1 MASEL
6 SFSAQLNYAK
16 SSAALSTQCNVT
28 QDVTGVKYCDLIQN
42 IGTTDEVISFGDIGT
57 VGVYMLQNI
66 DPTNYVDI
74 GFNGSTYQIRLAA
87 VSGAPGGLMIAYN
100 QGATIH
106 ARANTA
112 AANIIVRAVEA

>member
-28 QDVTGVKYCDLIQN
+28 QDVTGIKYCDYIQN
-42 IGTTDEVISFGDIGT
+42 IGTTDEVIAFGDIGT

-66 DPTNYVDI
+66 DPINYVDI
-74 GFNGSTYQIRLAA
+74 GFNGTTYQIRLVAG
-87 VSGAPGGLMIAYN
+87 SGAPAGRMIAYN
-100 QGATIH
+100 QGPTIH
-106 ARANTA
+106 ARATTPA
-112 AANIIVRAVEA
+112 AIIFVAALDA

>member
-16 SSAALSTQCNVT
+16 SSAALSTHCNVT

-74 GFNGSTYQIRLAA
+74 GFNGTTYQIRLAA

-106 ARANTA
+106 AKANTA
-112 AANIIVRAVEA
+112 ACNIIVRAVEA

>member
-42 IGTTDEVISFGDIGT
+42 IGTVDEVIVFGDLGT

-66 DPTNYVDI
+66 DSTNYVDI
-74 GFNGSTYQIRLAA
+74 GFNGTTYQIRLAA
-87 VSGAPGGLMIAYN
+87 GAPGGLMIAYN

-106 ARANTA
+106 AKANTA